1 MGESKHTPGP
11 WQIKNDYTERHIVI
25 ANVDGETFTDGT
37 SSCSYDFVCDTYG
50 DGDDDSRS
58 MAVAIANARLIA
70 SAPDLLA
77 ALTLCQSALA
87 MMIAPDAIKNT
98 TVLNAFAQANE
109 AEAKS
114 RAALAKA
121 GA

>member
-1 MGESKHTPGP
+1 MPSKLNLNEADFTIPFSVTKTTHGST
-11 WQIKNDYTERHIVI
+11 VI
-25 ANVDGETFTDGT
+25 TD
-37 SSCSYDFVCDTYG
+37 S
-50 DGDDDSRS
+50 DDQLL
-58 MAVAIANARLIA
+58 VPEELANARLIA
-70 SAPDLLA
+70 AAPDLLA

>member
-11 WQIKNDYTERHIVI
+11 WQVKNYYTERHIVI

-70 SAPDLLA
+70 AAPELYD
-77 ALTLCQSALA
+77 ALA
-87 MMIAPDAIKNT
+87 DTLRI
-98 TVLNAFAQANE
+98 LE
-109 AEAKS
+109 AVKLSAGLGPKQVARMDVAK
-114 RAALAKA
+114 AALAKA